1 MCWHIPVIPVPG
13 MRKWGNILFKVTF
26 SYVGLGQPEAHENLL
41 QKQTEKFSF
50 NNKTIH
56 LMDLDGDVFVESD
69 HFSAYSRNNSTHNL
83 CHFPVNLEA
92 VEVK

>member
-1 MCWHIPVIPVPG
+1 
-13 MRKWGNILFKVTF
+13 
-26 SYVGLGQPEAHENLL
+26 
-41 QKQTEKFSF
+41 
-50 NNKTIH
+50 
-56 LMDLDGDVFVESD
+56 MDLDGDVFVESD